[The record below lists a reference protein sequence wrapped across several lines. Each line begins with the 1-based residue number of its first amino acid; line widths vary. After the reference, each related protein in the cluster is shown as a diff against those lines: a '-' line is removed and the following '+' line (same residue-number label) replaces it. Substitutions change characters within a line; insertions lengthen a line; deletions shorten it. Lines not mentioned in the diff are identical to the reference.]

1 MSQTCQ
7 GWRKECQRPAG
18 GDQMSGLERHER
30 IAAIEEASNR
40 DGA

>member
-7 GWRKECQRPAG
+7 GWRQECQRPAG
-18 GDQMSGLERHER
+18 GDQMSGLERQR
-30 IAAIEEASNR
+30 IAGIEEASNR